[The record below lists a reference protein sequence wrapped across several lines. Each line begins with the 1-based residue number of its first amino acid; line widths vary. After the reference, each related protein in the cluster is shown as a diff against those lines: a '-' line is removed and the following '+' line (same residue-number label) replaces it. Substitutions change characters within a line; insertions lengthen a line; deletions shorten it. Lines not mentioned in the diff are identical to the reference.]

1 MKTFLKNLRFR
12 IYYLTIFK
20 VKTFIRRK
28 ISILFKYNRPSSY
41 PFITGDSFRSLAT
54 HIYDELQE
62 INVKNVMKNDIV
74 FVRGDFLHTYFKKIH
89 PKIQNEY
96 ILISHHSDENIN
108 STFEKYIDDKIIH
121 WFAQNLMFKHEKC
134 TPLPIGL
141 QLRMYDNKN
150 AVIESIKKQINNT
163 QKNTSIFYAFSDD
176 TNPNRLIALNHLSN
190 SKISTKPEKK
200 LDKDEYYNE
209 VSRHMFNASPE
220 GNGVDCN
227 RTWETLYLG
236 SIPVL
241 EKSINSEYWKIV
253 GLPVLIIDSWKDI
266 ELFDNIQLNNIYSEL
281 KNNPNLSPL
290 YMDYWIKEIH
300 SKRHE

>member
-1 MKTFLKNLRFR
+1 MNTFFKNLKFR
-12 IYYLTIFK
+12 IYYLSLFK

-28 ISILFKYNRPSSY
+28 ISKLFKYSRSSSY
-41 PFITGDSFRSLAT
+41 PFITGDSFRSFAT

-62 INVKNVMKNDIV
+62 VDVENVMKNDII

-89 PKIQNEY
+89 PLIENEY

-108 STFEKYIDDKIIH
+108 SNFEKYVDDKIIH
-121 WFAQNLMFKHEKC
+121 WFAQNLMFKHDRC

-141 QLRMYDNKN
+141 QLRMYDDKN
-150 AVIESIKKQINNT
+150 EVIENIKKYKSNIEKNN
-163 QKNTSIFYAFSDD
+163 SIFYAFSED

-190 SKISTKPEKK
+190 SKISIKPDKK
-200 LDKDEYYNE
+200 ISRNEYYNE
-209 VSRHMFNASPE
+209 VSKHMFNASPE

-241 EKSINSEYWKIV
+241 ERSINSEYWKSI

-281 KNNPNLSPL
+281 KNNYNLSPL
-290 YMDYWIKEIH
+290 YMDYWIKEIE